1 LLKGFK
7 KWGDEQ
13 ESLSKRNPFNQDY
26 DPTLLVH
33 KKGEEGY
40 GQPVGPELQI
50 NLAELSLSSAFSDGV
65 PTWNFQVSLS
75 QQNFVPA
82 QLS

>member
-26 DPTLLVH
+26 DPSLLVH

-40 GQPVGPELQI
+40 GQPVERVA
-50 NLAELSLSSAFSDGV
+50 N
-65 PTWNFQVSLS
+65 
-75 QQNFVPA
+75 
-82 QLS
+82 